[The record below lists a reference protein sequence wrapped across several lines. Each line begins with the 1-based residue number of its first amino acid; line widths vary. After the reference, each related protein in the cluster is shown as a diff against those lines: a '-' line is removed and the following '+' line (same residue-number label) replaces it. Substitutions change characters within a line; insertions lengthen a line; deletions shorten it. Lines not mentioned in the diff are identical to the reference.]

1 MTQSI
6 TTKYLSPTDHR
17 GSRIKATATGA
28 GNGCSFTHH
37 WDYSL
42 GTTDNHIA
50 AAQALVSKLNWGHLD
65 GQWIGGGFRSGN
77 MVFVQNNGE
86 NFFSTLNEVAA

>member
-6 TTKYLSPTDHR
+6 TTKYLSPTTHL
-17 GSRIKATATGA
+17 GSRVKATATGMR
-28 GNGCSFTHH
+28 NNVSFTHD

-50 AAQALVSKLNWGHLD
+50 AAKGLVNKLEWLWLQGE
-65 GQWIGGGFRSGN
+65 WIGADFTDGN
-77 MVFVQNNGE
+77 MVFVQNNGN
-86 NFFSTLNEVAA
+86 NFFGADVEVAA

>member
-6 TTKYLSPTDHR
+6 TTKYLSATDCR
-17 GSRIKATATGA
+17 GERIKATASGA
-28 GNGCSFTHH
+28 GNSYSFTHD

-50 AAQALVSKLNWGHLD
+50 AAKGLVNKLEWLWLQGE
-65 GQWIGGGFRSGN
+65 WIGADFTNGN
-77 MVFVQNNGE
+77 MVFVQNNGI
-86 NFFSTLNEVAA
+86 NFFGADVEVAA

>member
-17 GSRIKATATGA
+17 GERIKATATGA

-50 AAQALVSKLNWGHLD
+50 AAKGLVEKLEWLWLQGE
-65 GQWIGGGFRSGN
+65 WIGAGFTDGN
-77 MVFVQNNGE
+77 MVFVQNNGY
-86 NFFSTLNEVAA
+86 NFFGADVEVAA